1 MTNCLCGRSE
11 DADSIAAVGPAVI
24 SLRKGDW
31 EDLFDNSKV
40 RFTFST
46 QHIRNIEADFP
57 P

>member
-1 MTNCLCGRSE
+1 MTDCLCGRSE
-11 DADSIAAVGPAVI
+11 NADSIAAVVPAVI
-24 SLRKGDW
+24 LLRKADW
-31 EDLFDNSKV
+31 EDLLTTLKL